1 MSNAL
6 EKKVIT
12 SAVNERKVIGKSLDE
27 SIEVAVSVLASVLSQ
42 EFKAEDLE
50 IGVVSVSEPA
60 FRVLGRSEIEAVLQ
74 RLAEK
79 EA

>member
-12 SAVNERKVIGKSLDE
+12 SPVNDRKVIGKSLDE

-50 IGVVSVSEPA
+50 IGVVSVSELA
-60 FRVLGRSEIEAVLQ
+60 FRVLSRSEIEAVLQ

>member
-12 SAVNERKVIGKSLDE
+12 AANERKVIGKSLDE
-27 SIEVAVSVLASVLSQ
+27 SIEAAVSVLASVMSQ
-42 EFKAEDLE
+42 EFKADDLE
-50 IGVVSVSEPA
+50 IGVVSVGEPA
-60 FRVLGRSEIEAVLQ
+60 FRVFSRGEIEAILQ